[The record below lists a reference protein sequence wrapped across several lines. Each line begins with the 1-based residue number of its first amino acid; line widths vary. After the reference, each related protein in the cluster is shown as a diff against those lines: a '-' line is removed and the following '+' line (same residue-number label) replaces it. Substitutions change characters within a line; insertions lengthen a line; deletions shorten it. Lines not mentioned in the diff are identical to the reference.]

1 MQVIVID
8 SDCGGLEVNVLA
20 FGTRVCGFTP
30 SRGCQIFC
38 AKKSSVHLP
47 SEGK

>member
-8 SDCGGLEVNVLA
+8 SGFGGLEVSVLA
-20 FGTRVCGFTP
+20 FGTQVRGFTP
-30 SRGCQIFC
+30 SRGCQIFR
-38 AKKSSVHLP
+38 AKKLSVCLP